1 MKVLLVLTL
10 VAASLLMLNL
20 RALAAD
26 KPDPKSGETAAV
38 KATPKSDLQVLLSK
52 IQAKLQGGTATEKD
66 LADEFKEFDAL
77 LDKYK
82 DQKTDDV
89 ARILVM
95 KAMLYAHLDNPE
107 KATAL
112 MKKVQ
117 TDFPETE
124 QAKTADKAIEQM
136 AAHAKAKL
144 IQKELVVGN
153 KFPDFEEK
161 DLDGKSLS
169 VAKYKG
175 KVVLVDF
182 WATWCGPCVRELPN
196 VLKAY
201 EKHHEKGFEIIGIS
215 LDQDKSKLT
224 TFIESKGM
232 KWPQYFDGKGWQNK
246 LAGVYGVNSIP
257 ATYLLDV
264 EGKII
269 AKNLRGD
276 DLEQMVAKSLTK

>member
-26 KPDPKSGETAAV
+26 KPDPKSGETASV